1 MADLDIV
8 IPLYKSGNYLPALLQ
23 RLDEWVRSSGR
34 KVQVIFVDDGSQDHT
49 FETLIGSVAG
59 VSFET
64 LPLQLATN
72 YGQHTATAVGFHY
85 STAPLVATIDD
96 DLQHDPF
103 QLDQMLKMLESE
115 NADLVYGIYNDKKHS
130 FFRNLGSSILKK
142 ILFSGGSD
150 YTSVTSFRLM
160 RASAVSAFKHKH
172 FSVLFV
178 DEYLMRYASHTAVCK
193 VDHAQRKQGVSTYS
207 GWKLLKLA
215 LGILLFH
222 SSMPLKLITRFGLL
236 MSFVFF
242 VMGCYFIYNKMVNDV
257 QLGYTSLIVA
267 IFFSTGLIMLS
278 LGIIGEYVRK
288 IWISQHQLDK
298 VIVIDKR

>member
-23 RLDEWVRSSGR
+23 RLDEWVRSSGM

-49 FETLIGSVAG
+49 FETLLESVSG

-64 LPLQLATN
+64 IPLQLATN

-85 STAPLVATIDD
+85 TTAPLVATIDD

-103 QLDQMLKMLESE
+103 QLDQMLEILESE

-178 DEYLMRYASHTAVCK
+178 DEYLMRYASHTTVCK

-236 MSFVFF
+236 MSFAFF
-242 VMGCYFIYNKMVNDV
+242 LMGCYFIYNKMVNDV

>member
-1 MADLDIV
+1 MTELDIV
-8 IPLYKSGNYLPALLQ
+8 IPLYKSGSYVPDLVQ
-23 RLDEWVRSSGR
+23 RLDEWVRSRGMATR
-34 KVQVIFVDDGSQDHT
+34 VIFVDDGSQDGT
-49 FETLIGSVAG
+49 YEVLQRAVGS
-59 VSFET
+59 VSFEA

-72 YGQHTATAVGFHY
+72 YGQHTATAVGLHY
-85 STAPLVATIDD
+85 ATAPLVATIDD

-103 QLDQMLKMLESE
+103 QLDAMIETLRSQH
-115 NADLVYGIYNDKKHS
+115 ADLVYGIYNEKKHS
-130 FFRNLGSSILKK
+130 FFRNLGSRILKK
-142 ILFSGGSD
+142 ILFSGGND

-160 RASAVSAFKHKH
+160 RPETVAAFKSKH

-178 DEYLMRYASHTAVCK
+178 DEYLMRYASHTTTCQVA
-193 VDHAQRKQGVSTYS
+193 HEQRKKGVSTYS

-236 MSFVFF
+236 MSLVFF
-242 VMGCYFIYNKMVNDV
+242 TMGCYFIYRKMVYDT
-257 QLGYTSLIVA
+257 QLGFTSLIVA

-288 IWISQHQLDK
+288 IWISQNQLDK
-298 VIVIDKR
+298 VIVIGQK

>member
-1 MADLDIV
+1 MEDLDIV
-8 IPLYKSGNYLPALLQ
+8 IPLYKSGNYLPELLQ
-23 RLDEWVRSSGR
+23 RLDEWILRSGR
-34 KVQVIFVDDGSQDHT
+34 KVKVIFVDDGSHDGT
-49 FETLIGSVAG
+49 FEKLQTLLPD

-64 LPLQLATN
+64 IPLQLATN
-72 YGQHTATAVGFHY
+72 YGQHTATAIGFHY
-85 STAPLVATIDD
+85 SDAPLVATIDD

-103 QLDQMLKMLESE
+103 QLDAMMETLQQE
-115 NADLVYGIYNDKKHS
+115 NADLVYGIYDDKKHS

-142 ILFSGGSD
+142 ILLSGGND
-150 YTSVTSFRLM
+150 YSAVTSFRLM
-160 RASAVSAFKHKH
+160 RSTTVAAFKDKH

-178 DEYLMRYASHTAVCK
+178 DEYLIRYAGKMSECLVKHE
-193 VDHAQRKQGVSTYS
+193 QRKKGTSTYS

-236 MSFVFF
+236 MSLAFF
-242 VMGCYFIYNKMVNDV
+242 VLGCYFIYNKMVNDV
-257 QLGYTSLIVA
+257 QLGFTSLIVA

-288 IWISQHQLDK
+288 IWISQHQLDR